1 MCLSPTYSYVT
12 NLDEVFDLLYWG
24 WEGLWTNEL
33 ENSLVELLVA
43 VSDDL
48 VEMVRK
54 WNSLLSL
61 TGSASG

>member
-12 NLDEVFDLLYWG
+12 NLDEVLDLLYWG
-24 WEGLWTNEL
+24 WEGSWTNEL